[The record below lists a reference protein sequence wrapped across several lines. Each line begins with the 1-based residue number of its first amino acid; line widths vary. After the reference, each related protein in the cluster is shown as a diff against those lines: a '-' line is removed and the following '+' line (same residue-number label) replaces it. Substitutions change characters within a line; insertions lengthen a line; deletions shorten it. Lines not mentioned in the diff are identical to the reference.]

1 MDLEKNEQFNAFD
14 VELISVMVDPAYK
27 LSPEVETRGITTT
40 VASDTTWRA
49 SKDYGALGKSMHP
62 GIKPGHSFI
71 LVDQTGRIAWRWD
84 WTEDKGEMYLAV
96 ETLNSG
102 VAEALGEP
110 LS

>member
-40 VASDTTWRA
+40 VASDTTLRA

-71 LVDQTGRIAWRWD
+71 LVDQTGKITWRWD

-96 ETLNSG
+96 ETLNAEMAQAL
-102 VAEALGEP
+102 AEAQ
-110 LS
+110 S

>member
-1 MDLEKNEQFNAFD
+1 VDLEKDENFNAFD

-27 LSPEVETRGITTT
+27 LRPEVESRGITTT
-40 VASDTTWRA
+40 VASDTTLRA

-71 LVDQTGRIAWRWD
+71 LVDQTGKITWRWD

-96 ETLNSG
+96 ETLNAEMAQAL
-102 VAEALGEP
+102 AEAQ
-110 LS
+110 S